1 MLMRKKI
8 EKNISNQLH
17 SKQYLFD
24 PFQSSVAVHMET
36 SRLICTANQMDGFCL
51 RRNTGLMS

>member
-1 MLMRKKI
+1 MRKKK

-36 SRLICTANQMDGFCL
+36 SHLICTENQMDGFCL

>member
-1 MLMRKKI
+1 MRKTI
-8 EKNISNQLH
+8 EKNISNQFH